1 MYQEPSRHNNL
12 TTPPEQWSSL
22 IGGEKACAQLQRVL
36 EQQLPECFG
45 YYGLSLGPL
54 ARPLSIDAS
63 PVRYW
68 YSLGSPLTQAAVNN
82 TRQHRSRSNS
92 ETESN
97 VSLESLMTFDVLADY
112 DALPIA
118 SDSVDVILLPHLLE
132 FIKEPHSLLR
142 EIERII
148 IPDGHLILS
157 GINPVSWYGCRY
169 LGAKMSRK
177 KRQERRLVGLARLKD
192 WLLLLGFKIDV
203 YGGLQPGVEA
213 ETQKIWQPMTSH
225 FNSHYFIIAK
235 KCVSTMTP
243 IRPSWHTNQKLVPAR
258 FAEPGV
264 RRLVERELK
273 KAQH

>member
-1 MYQEPSRHNNL
+1 MYQEPDRHNNQ

-22 IGGEKACAQLQRVL
+22 IGGEKACTQLRRVL
-36 EQQLPECFG
+36 AQQLPECFG
-45 YYGLSLGPL
+45 YYGLALGPL
-54 ARPLSIDAS
+54 ARTLSLDAS

-68 YSLGSPLTQAAVNN
+68 YSLGSSLP
-82 TRQHRSRSNS
+82 S
-92 ETESN
+92 EPDATNQQRGTIKGGLDSEKRFDPPKD
-97 VSLESLMTFDVLADY
+97 FDVLADY

-142 EIERII
+142 EIERVI

-192 WLLLLGFKIDV
+192 WLLLLGFQIDI
-203 YGGLQPGVEA
+203 YGGLQPGVEP
-213 ETQKIWQPMTSH
+213 EEQKIWQPMTSH

-243 IRPSWHTNQKLVPAR
+243 IRPSWHSNQKLVPAR

-264 RRLVERELK
+264 QRLVERELK